1 MCGEVKLWIVSL
13 TRQLRLQHIL
23 IYWHHAIR
31 SISFKKAASIAL
43 TAFLFLNVYG
53 SLRGSRYES
62 LTDVLQRTLNSF
74 DRLQED
80 GRTSEAS
87 IYTVTTGEFVVPFET
102 FPQMIKSVGP
112 EISPLLGLSYLRA
125 PLFFVPSAIYPAR
138 PAGLTHWYME
148 QFYGTGWGLNEGR
161 AFFFLSEGYLNFGPP
176 GVLGIMLFWGVAL
189 GVLHHYIRVVNR
201 EPASVLLYSLT
212 VASFAGGI
220 AGDFTSMAVGLPG
233 QFLSAAILGIWL
245 TGRSSF
251 LRKTKVGQEMSYNTR
266 PARLQ
271 QGF

>member
-1 MCGEVKLWIVSL
+1 ILSGYSSSAETFGKGYLAVGFPWMFVGSL
-13 TRQLRLQHIL
+13 FLLCRYSTYHERRDLLLFCFVVTVLAVTELIMGNRSRIIYMLLAIL

-31 SISFKKAASIAL
+31 SISFKKAASIGI

-138 PAGLTHWYME
+138 PASLTHWYME
-148 QFYGTGWGLNEGR
+148 
-161 AFFFLSEGYLNFGPP
+161 
-176 GVLGIMLFWGVAL
+176 
-189 GVLHHYIRVVNR
+189 
-201 EPASVLLYSLT
+201 
-212 VASFAGGI
+212 
-220 AGDFTSMAVGLPG
+220 
-233 QFLSAAILGIWL
+233 
-245 TGRSSF
+245 
-251 LRKTKVGQEMSYNTR
+251 
-266 PARLQ
+266 
-271 QGF
+271 